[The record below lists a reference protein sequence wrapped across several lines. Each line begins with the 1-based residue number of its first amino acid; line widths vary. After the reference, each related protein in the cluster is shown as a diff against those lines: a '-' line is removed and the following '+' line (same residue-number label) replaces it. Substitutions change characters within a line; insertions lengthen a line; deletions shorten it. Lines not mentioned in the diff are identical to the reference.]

1 MGRVV
6 SLGSINVDHVRRAS
20 DAELA
25 SFAARFDWFPARG
38 HTVRVEALPDEF
50 APDIDGRRHGGKGA
64 NQAVAAAAAG
74 AATTMLGVVGTDHER
89 FGVRP
94 ALADAG
100 VDADPVGVADAPT
113 GAAYVFVDP
122 SGDNRIVVDPGAN
135 AAVDDAYVDAHYD
148 VVRDADCLLLQNEI
162 PAEPVAALL
171 DDLAAASTRPT
182 VILDPAPPAG
192 VDPLLGRDAVDY
204 LTPNEGEYAALADAL
219 DAYGGVVVR
228 KRGGD
233 PVLVAADDDRFT
245 VEPPTVDPVD
255 TTGAGDVF
263 NGFLAAR
270 LADGASLRDAV
281 ETAVVAG
288 SVATRTAGARAGIPS
303 LDEVRAFRSGA

>member
-1 MGRVV
+1 MDRVV

-25 SFAARFDWFPARG
+25 SFAERYDWFPAQG
-38 HTVRVEALPDEF
+38 DTVRVERLPDDVALDADE
-50 APDIDGRRHGGKGA
+50 RRHGGKGA

-74 AATTMLGVVGTDHER
+74 AATTMLGAVGTDHDR
-89 FGVRP
+89 FGVLP
-94 ALADAG
+94 ALVDAG
-100 VDADPVGVADAPT
+100 VDAERVGVVDAPT
-113 GAAYVFVDP
+113 GAAHVFVDP

-135 AAVDDAYVDAHYD
+135 AAVDDAYVDANYD
-148 VVRDADCLLLQNEI
+148 AVRDADCLLLQNEI
-162 PAEPVAALL
+162 PVEPVAALL
-171 DDLAAASTRPT
+171 DDLTAEPTRPT

-192 VDPLLGRDAVDY
+192 TDPLLAREAVDY

-233 PVLVAADDDRFT
+233 PVIVAADDRFT
-245 VEPPTVDPVD
+245 VDPPAVDAAE

-270 LADGASLRDAV
+270 LAAGASLRDAV
-281 ETAVVAG
+281 ETAVVAA
-288 SVATRTAGARAGIPS
+288 SMATRTAGAREGIPT
-303 LDEVRAFRSGA
+303 LDEVRAFRAE

>member
-1 MGRVV
+1 MDRVV
-6 SLGSINVDHVRRAS
+6 SLGSVNVDHVRRAS
-20 DAELA
+20 DPELA
-25 SFAARFDWFPARG
+25 SLVERYDWFPAQG
-38 HTVRVEALPDEF
+38 HTVRVETLPDEF
-50 APDIDGRRHGGKGA
+50 DPDTDERRHGGKGA

-74 AATTMLGVVGTDHER
+74 AATTMLGVVGTDHDR

-100 VDADPVGVADAPT
+100 VDADRIGVADVPT

-122 SGDNRIVVDPGAN
+122 RGDNRIVVDPGAN
-135 AAVDDAYVDAHYD
+135 AAVDDAYVEAHYD
-148 VVRDADCLLLQNEI
+148 IVRDADCLLLQNEI
-162 PAEPVAALL
+162 SIGPVAALL
-171 DDLAAASTRPT
+171 DDLAAESARPT
-182 VILDPAPPAG
+182 VIVDPAPPAG
-192 VDPLLGRDAVDY
+192 VDPLLDREAVDY

-219 DAYGGVVVR
+219 DTYGGVVVR

-233 PVLVAADDDRFT
+233 PVIVVADDDRFT
-245 VEPPTVDPVD
+245 VEPPAVDPVD

-270 LADGASLRDAV
+270 LAAGASLRDAV

-288 SVATRTAGARAGIPS
+288 SMATRTAGAREGIPT
-303 LDEVRAFRSGA
+303 LDEVRAFRAK

>member
-1 MGRVV
+1 MDRVV

-25 SFAARFDWFPARG
+25 SFAERYDWFPAQG
-38 HTVRVEALPDEF
+38 DTVRVERLPDDVALDADE
-50 APDIDGRRHGGKGA
+50 RRHGGKGA

-74 AATTMLGVVGTDHER
+74 AATTMLGAVGTDHDR
-89 FGVRP
+89 FGVLP
-94 ALADAG
+94 ALVDAG
-100 VDADPVGVADAPT
+100 VDAERVGVVDAPT
-113 GAAYVFVDP
+113 GAAHVFVDP

-135 AAVDDAYVDAHYD
+135 AAVDDAYVDANYD
-148 VVRDADCLLLQNEI
+148 AVRDADCLLLQNEI
-162 PAEPVAALL
+162 PVEPVAALL
-171 DDLAAASTRPT
+171 DDLTAEPTRPT

-192 VDPLLGRDAVDY
+192 TDPLLAREAVDY

-233 PVLVAADDDRFT
+233 PVIVAADDRFT
-245 VEPPTVDPVD
+245 VDPPAVDAVE

-270 LADGASLRDAV
+270 LAAGASLRDAV
-281 ETAVVAG
+281 ETAVVAA
-288 SVATRTAGARAGIPS
+288 SMATRTAGAREGIPT
-303 LDEVRAFRSGA
+303 LDEVRAFRAE

>member
-25 SFAARFDWFPARG
+25 SLAERYDWFPARG
-38 HTVRVEALPDEF
+38 DTVRVESLPDAFPPNVDE
-50 APDIDGRRHGGKGA
+50 RHHGGKGA

-100 VDADPVGVADAPT
+100 VDADQIGVADVPT

-122 SGDNRIVVDPGAN
+122 SGDNRIVVRPGAN
-135 AAVDDAYVDAHYD
+135 AAIDDAYVDAHYD

-162 PAEPVAALL
+162 PVEPVAALL
-171 DDLAAASTRPT
+171 DDLAAESTRPT

-192 VDPLLGRDAVDY
+192 VDPLLDREAVDY
-204 LTPNEGEYAALADAL
+204 LTPNEGEYAALTDAL
-219 DAYGGVVVR
+219 DAYDGVVVR

-233 PVLVAADDDRFT
+233 PVIVTTGDDRFT
-245 VEPPTVDPVD
+245 VDPPAVDTVD
-255 TTGAGDVF
+255 TTGAGDAL
-263 NGFLAAR
+263 NGYLAAR
-270 LADGASLRDAV
+270 LAAGAALRDAV

-288 SVATRTAGARAGIPS
+288 SMATRTAGARAGVPT
-303 LDEVRAFRSGA
+303 LDEVQAFRTE